1 MPNGF
6 YGSKEEWERMVAPLR
21 ELDAGIDA
29 FAAERGLEV
38 VQNYHNMPNRM
49 LMWTKGGIRRVIQ
62 ISLYGENQLLLLAT
76 NAFKD
81 EGERRRGKSG
91 PAKMDIPLPQFKA
104 DLERLLAE
112 AYLTL
117 EAVSDAD
124 LEY

>member
-29 FAAERGLEV
+29 FAAPRGLEV
-38 VQNYHNMPNRM
+38 VQNYHGMPNRM
-49 LMWTKGGIRRVIQ
+49 IAWTEAGIRRVIQ
-62 ISLYGENQLLLLAT
+62 ISLYGENQLLLLAQS
-76 NAFKD
+76 AYKD
-81 EGERRRGKSG
+81 EGGRRRGKRW
-91 PAKMDIPLPQFKA
+91 PVKQDIPLPQFKA

-124 LEY
+124 LEH